1 MGVMKF
7 EFVDEC
13 IGVVDKEVNLVEMSF
28 FLEVFNIKEKLEYS
42 KISLVIIFVQ
52 RFDKLGIVF
61 VKSFVEDIIVLF
73 CIDKGI
79 LLGFLGEE
87 IFVEILGDFKC
98 KNCNIVVIFYIFY
111 LMECFIVDC

>member
-42 KISLVIIFVQ
+42 KISLVIIFV
-52 RFDKLGIVF
+52 
-61 VKSFVEDIIVLF
+61 
-73 CIDKGI
+73 
-79 LLGFLGEE
+79 
-87 IFVEILGDFKC
+87 
-98 KNCNIVVIFYIFY
+98 
-111 LMECFIVDC
+111 